1 MSNLIVGVSP
11 HIRSKNSTQ
20 RIMLDVVIALCP
32 AFIASIIIFG
42 PRSIL
47 LTAVSVAACVLSE
60 FIWEKCMHLP
70 ITVKDL
76 SAVVTGVLLA
86 FNVPVTMP
94 VWQLIVADVFA
105 IIIVK
110 MLFGG
115 LGCNFMNPALVGRI
129 VMMFSFTSSITN
141 YTYPA
146 NGIDV
151 LTGATPLAHK
161 TSLVWDNFMTLFLGN
176 HGGVIGE
183 TCILALLIGGIYLI
197 VRGVIKIWI
206 PLCYLLS
213 LLVFSWAFGMP
224 GPVLSLFAGGAFLGA
239 FFMATDYV
247 TSPLTTKGK
256 IIFGI
261 GCGLITALIRCYAN
275 YAEGVTFAIL
285 IMNLLVPYI
294 DGLTMH
300 KPMGEVKE
308 NG

>member
-1 MSNLIVGVSP
+1 MSNLIVGISP
-11 HIRSKNSTQ
+11 HIRSKNSTR
-20 RIMLDVVIALCP
+20 RIMLDVIIALCP
-32 AFIASIIIFG
+32 AFIASIVIFG

-47 LTAVSVAACVLSE
+47 LVAISVIACVLSE
-60 FIWEKCMHLP
+60 YIWEKCLHLP
-70 ITVKDL
+70 VTVKDL

-86 FNVPVTMP
+86 FNVPYTMP
-94 VWQLIVADVFA
+94 VWQLIVGDVFA
-105 IIIVK
+105 IIVVK

-115 LGCNFMNPALVGRI
+115 LGCNFMNPSLVGRI
-129 VMMFSFTSSITN
+129 VMMFSFAGNMTN
-141 YTYPA
+141 YTYPS

-161 TSLVWDNFMTLFLGN
+161 SALVWDNFMTLFLGN

-183 TCILALLIGGIYLI
+183 TCILALLIGGIYLL

-206 PLCYLLS
+206 PLCYLAS
-213 LLVFSWAFGMP
+213 LLVFSVLFGTE
-224 GPVLSLFAGGAFLGA
+224 GAVLSIFAGGAFLGA

-247 TSPLTTKGK
+247 TSPLTNKGK

-261 GCGLITALIRCYAN
+261 GCGLITALIRVYAN

-300 KPMGEVKE
+300 KPMGEVKQ

>member
-32 AFIASIIIFG
+32 AFIASVVIFG

-47 LTAVSVAACVLSE
+47 LTLVSVAACVLSE
-60 FIWEKCMHLP
+60 FIWEKCMHQP
-70 ITVKDL
+70 VTVKDL

-86 FNVPVTMP
+86 FNVPSTMP
-94 VWQLIVADVFA
+94 VWQLIIGDVFA
-105 IIIVK
+105 IIVVK

-129 VMMFSFTSSITN
+129 VMMFSFAGNMTN
-141 YTYPA
+141 YAYPA

-151 LTGATPLAHK
+151 LSGATPLAHK
-161 TSLVWDNFMTLFLGN
+161 TALVWDNFMTLFLGN

-183 TCILALLIGGIYLI
+183 TCALALILGGVYLL
-197 VRGVIKIWI
+197 VRKVIKIWI
-206 PLCYLLS
+206 PLCYLAS
-213 LLVFSWAFGMP
+213 LLVFSWAFGIKD
-224 GPVLSLFAGGAFLGA
+224 PVVSLFAGGAILGA

-247 TSPLTTKGK
+247 TSPITDKGK

-261 GCGLITALIRCYAN
+261 GCGLITALIRAFAN
-275 YAEGVTFAIL
+275 AEEGVTFAIL

-300 KPMGEVKE
+300 KPVGEVTE